1 MQTFSKNERLCSKV
15 LIERLIKNGKSINH
29 FPFRISWLPIA
40 ESTAPVK
47 IVISV
52 PKRSFKKAVDRNRIK
67 RQIREAYRK
76 EKQKVYDVLSE
87 KNILVMLIYTAK
99 VKPEYSEIEQK
110 INELLERLSKA
121 VIKDNNE
128 VDKHTV

>member
-15 LIERLIKNGKSINH
+15 LIERLMKSGRSINH
-29 FPFRISWLPIA
+29 FPFRISWLPIS
-40 ESTAPVK
+40 ESTSPVK

-76 EKQKVYDVLSE
+76 EKQKVYDTLAD
-87 KNILVMLIYTAK
+87 KNILVMLVYTAK
-99 VKPEYSEIEQK
+99 VKPEYSEVEQK
-110 INELLERLSKA
+110 INELLERLNKA
-121 VIKDNNE
+121 VIKDSDE
-128 VDKHTV
+128 IDKHTI